1 MTTTL
6 PQPTKR
12 TRPGA
17 EPGVKPGTKPGN
29 RPATKPGAKPAARS
43 GAKPAARTR
52 PSAKA
57 PRTPFVLLIVG
68 LLGGALISL
77 LLLNTVLAEDAF
89 RLNDLQRQNTQLLQ
103 QEQALKVDV
112 KKAEAPSAL
121 AQRARDL
128 GMRPGPESPRFAD
141 AQHPD
146 IGAAARYGRQKPKAG
161 KHKKKHPH
169 ASASP
174 QAGNR
179 AHTAKP
185 RNGHKRQ
192 RSTPAP
198 SASGGDGAFAGD
210 GR

>member
-12 TRPGA
+12 TRPATG
-17 EPGVKPGTKPGN
+17 PGPK
-29 RPATKPGAKPAARS
+29 PATKPGAKP
-43 GAKPAARTR
+43 GAKPAARPGPKPAAR
-52 PSAKA
+52 PRPAAKA

-103 QEQALKVDV
+103 REQALKVDV

-121 AQRARDL
+121 AARARQL
-128 GMRPGPESPRFAD
+128 GMRPGPETPQFAD
-141 AQHPD
+141 AQHPN
-146 IGAAARYGRQKPKAG
+146 IGAAARYGDPKPKAA
-161 KHKKKHPH
+161 HKKKHKHPQ
-169 ASASP
+169 ASATP
-174 QAGNR
+174 QARNR
-179 AHTAKP
+179 AHAAKP
-185 RNGHKRQ
+185 RNGHKRH

-198 SASGGDGAFAGD
+198 SASSDGAFAGD